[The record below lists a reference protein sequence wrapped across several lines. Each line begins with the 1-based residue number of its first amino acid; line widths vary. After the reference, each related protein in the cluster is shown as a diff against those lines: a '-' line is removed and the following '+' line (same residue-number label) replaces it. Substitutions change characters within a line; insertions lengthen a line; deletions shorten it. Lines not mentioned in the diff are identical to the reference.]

1 MEKKSPRK
9 AMQLAKNESVDF
21 KLWPAPFLLYP
32 SCVVE
37 VLLQRSASKKQ
48 GYSLIP
54 GISVELQFHPTRGRT
69 LTSHLTQVHIKQ
81 TLFPLG
87 KTEWTGAANS
97 HPVPIHTVRSLPKVQ
112 QAENFGTQWPLPHLP
127 VQQFHTGKD
136 KSGHIYRRQNRLS
149 LKNHKK
155 RQRNT
160 YTMIKG

>member
-1 MEKKSPRK
+1 MTCPFPPLPQLCGRSSTSEKCIQE
-9 AMQLAKNESVDF
+9 AG
-21 KLWPAPFLLYP
+21 LL
-32 SCVVE
+32 SN
-37 VLLQRSASKKQ
+37 L
-48 GYSLIP
+48 

-69 LTSHLTQVHIKQ
+69 LTSHLTQGHVIQ

-87 KTEWTGAANS
+87 KTEWIGAANP

-155 RQRNT
+155 RQRQI
-160 YTMIKG
+160 YTMIKR